1 MPLVSFSSF
10 APFLFQRN
18 FVLSS
23 QAFFFSKNVKTVLVS
38 KNMQTV
44 FIFFL
49 FLSFN
54 PFSKWRLFSISEK
67 ALEKREREEFFFAL
81 WLCNLVRAKKRTKM
95 LMIKIA
101 FWPFFLAN
109 LFLWECSVSEF
120 KDSFARGE
128 VQPPFP
134 TFLLSSRVRK
144 NSKRIDLLKS
154 SFRFIVND
162 LLRGVPTTFLSK

>member
-67 ALEKREREEFFFAL
+67 ALEKREREREFFFAL

-101 FWPFFLAN
+101 FWPFFSWQTCFSGNVQSLN
-109 LFLWECSVSEF
+109 L

-134 TFLLSSRVRK
+134 TFLLSSRVEKTRK
-144 NSKRIDLLKS
+144 EL
-154 SFRFIVND
+154 
-162 LLRGVPTTFLSK
+162 TC